1 MKTTFKTI
9 IFDFG
14 GVLLRTEDRS
24 AREKWEARLN
34 LSPGQLEAYV
44 FDGPVGRQA
53 QVGQATWE
61 QVWQDTARH
70 FRLSATEA
78 TRAQQDFFKGDVIDR
93 DLVNYIRRLKQGY
106 TIGLLSNSWY
116 PDGHTLLLQ
125 YGIADAFDFSVTSA
139 ETGIIKP
146 RPAIYR
152 AALQKA
158 GADPAQAIFVDDVEE
173 NVFAARQLGMEAVYF
188 VDPQA
193 ARARLAALTGLD

>member
-1 MKTTFKTI
+1 METTLKTV

-24 AREKWEARLN
+24 PRETWEARLK
-34 LSPGQLEAYV
+34 LSPGQLEDYV
-44 FDGPVGRQA
+44 FNGPVGRKA
-53 QVGQATWE
+53 QLGQATWA
-61 QVWQDTARH
+61 QVWQNAARH
-70 FRLSATEA
+70 FRLSTAEA
-78 TRAQQDFFKGDVIDR
+78 VQAQQDFFRGDVIDH
-93 DLVNYIRRLKQGY
+93 DLVNYIRRLKQRY

-139 ETGIIKP
+139 ETGIAKP
-146 RPAIYR
+146 RPAIYQ

-158 GADPAQAIFVDDVEE
+158 GADPAQAVFVDDVEE

-193 ARARLAALTGLD
+193 ARARLAALTGIN